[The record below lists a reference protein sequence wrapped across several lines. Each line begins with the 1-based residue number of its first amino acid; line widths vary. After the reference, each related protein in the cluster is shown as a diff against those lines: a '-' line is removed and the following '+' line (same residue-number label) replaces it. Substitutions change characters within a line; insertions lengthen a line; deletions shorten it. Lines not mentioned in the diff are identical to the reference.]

1 MSTVCKSVAGGQS
14 PHMRPYLRTTLIA
27 AAGLGL
33 LAVAGCSNHPLY
45 PPGAVSA
52 PAHGIPVTH
61 LPPHTAAASL
71 GARTRAELDVVSGAT
86 TVTVTA
92 ARLGHT
98 LLTAST
104 PANSGVAPDL
114 VTGHNVQVFLNST
127 GQPGP
132 AALRIALN
140 SAVTWQLVFSGGA
153 SQTSVDLSGG
163 RLSSADFTAGSSLI
177 RLVLPRPSGTAAVT
191 LAGGA
196 SQFTISLPTG
206 VPARFR
212 LGGGASTAT
221 LGSRSYT
228 GIAGGTVL
236 TMPAWPAATARYEI
250 DAPAGVS
257 SISATNR

>member
-1 MSTVCKSVAGGQS
+1 MRTAWIAVAG
-14 PHMRPYLRTTLIA
+14 LA
-27 AAGLGL
+27 L

-45 PPGAVSA
+45 PPGSVSS
-52 PAHGIPVTH
+52 PAHGVPVTH

-71 GARTRAELDVVSGAT
+71 GTRTRAELDVVSGAT

-92 ARLGHT
+92 AQLGHT

-104 PANSGVAPDL
+104 PANSGVTPDL
-114 VTGHNVQVFLNST
+114 VTGRSVQVFLNST
-127 GQPGP
+127 GQAGP
-132 AALRIALN
+132 AALRVVLN

-153 SQTSVDLSGG
+153 SQTLVDLSGG

-177 RLVLPRPSGTAAVT
+177 NLVLPRPSGTAAVT

-212 LGGGASTAT
+212 LDGGASTAT
-221 LGSRSYT
+221 LGHQSYT

-236 TMPAWPAATARYEI
+236 TMPSWPTATARYEV

-257 SISATNR
+257 TISATNR